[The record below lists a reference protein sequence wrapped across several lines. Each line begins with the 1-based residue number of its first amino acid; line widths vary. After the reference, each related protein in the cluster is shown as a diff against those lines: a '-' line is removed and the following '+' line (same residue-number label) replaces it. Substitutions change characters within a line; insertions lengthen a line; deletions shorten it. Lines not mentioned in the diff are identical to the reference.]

1 MTMLKGV
8 ALRDPFFMPLM
19 VPPAFGALTGRAAF
33 LSCRALS
40 V

>member
-1 MTMLKGV
+1 VSEG
-8 ALRDPFFMPLM
+8 AIWDPFFMPLM
-19 VPPAFGALTGRAAF
+19 VKPAFCALTGRAAF